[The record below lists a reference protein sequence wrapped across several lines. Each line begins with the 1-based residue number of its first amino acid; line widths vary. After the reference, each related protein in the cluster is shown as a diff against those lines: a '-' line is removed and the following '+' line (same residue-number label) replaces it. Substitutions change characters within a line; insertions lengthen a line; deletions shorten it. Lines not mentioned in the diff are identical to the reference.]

1 MKGVVTPWPAV
12 VLGVALLGSAVPTR
26 AAEDAGAKAFTRYCV
41 HCHGD
46 GLEAVG
52 TLQLARTRGKNKAL
66 LVGRKDLPPLYVQLI
81 VRNGLKA
88 MPAFGPAELP
98 DAELAALAAYVTG
111 SAPNRGPAD

>member
-1 MKGVVTPWPAV
+1 MNRMLIRGMCALVGA
-12 VLGVALLGSAVPTR
+12 GLLGSALPAA
-26 AAEDAGAKAFTRYCV
+26 AAEDGAAKTFARYCV

-52 TLQLARTRGKNKAL
+52 TLQLARTRGKDKAL
-66 LVGRKDLPPLYVQLI
+66 LVGRKDLLPLYVQVI

-98 DAELAALAAYVTG
+98 DAELAALAAYVT
-111 SAPNRGPAD
+111 RGLPGR